1 MIAMSDNRP
10 VLQIGRHQVCCY
22 QSDWLVAALERASV
36 AAGIHPFPCLE
47 EIGTG
52 VFEYLESQCPLR
64 LLPVDQ
70 LHERVRRML
79 EEIGCASMARH
90 FEPCAPPVTV
100 SLLDAARQAG
110 PGFDLA
116 FFESIRSEVTEL
128 RRFGAASIRFIHHR
142 EAVLHLIGKPQWD
155 RRCDRLSEEIGIF
168 LEKLVASAPRPKK
181 HPIAA

>member
-22 QSDWLVAALERASV
+22 QSDWLLAALERASV
-36 AAGIHPFPCLE
+36 AAGLFPFPCLE

-52 VFEYLESQCPLR
+52 VFEYLESMCPLR
-64 LLPVDQ
+64 LLHVDQ

-79 EEIGCASMARH
+79 EEIGCAPLARH

-116 FFESIRSEVTEL
+116 FFEAIRSETAEL
-128 RRFGAASIRFIHHR
+128 RRLGTASIRFIHHR
-142 EAVLHLIGKPQWD
+142 EAVLHLAGASRWD
-155 RRCDRLSEEIGIF
+155 RRCRRLLDELDVF
-168 LEKLVASAPRPKK
+168 LENLG
-181 HPIAA
+181 AADRQNHAAAA